1 MKKRLLSLIPVVAL
15 MVCFSTAASAQH
27 KLPVI
32 VPKGSDIKPFE
43 VKPGDTSK
51 EKPGAPNLQDI
62 FDPKEHVA
70 FCKELKAEETHLES
84 LLSAHSKHK
93 SSCIDT
99 KSPIKTAKGSCSVRA
114 AALDRCLNMTLGE
127 IKSEWN
133 EQKCSLA
140 GTLTKKP

>member
-15 MVCFSTAASAQH
+15 MVCFSTAASAQQ

-43 VKPGDTSK
+43 VKPSDAPK
-51 EKPGAPNLQDI
+51 KPGDLNLQDI
-62 FDPKEHVA
+62 FEPKQHVA

-93 SSCIDT
+93 SSCTDI

-114 AALDRCLNMTLGE
+114 AALDRCLTMTLGE
-127 IKSEWN
+127 IKSESN
-133 EQKCSLA
+133 EHKCSLA
-140 GTLTKKP
+140 GTITKKP